1 MGGVTRV
8 CIQSAEDIRHLGEL
22 DKKMWT
28 VLSCPVN
35 GLEISS
41 DSLSLMDQ
49 DGDGQL
55 RLKEVVATAEW
66 LCATLKDAQSLFEK
80 KDSIAIDNISDES
93 LVAVARKVN
102 ADADV
107 SSLADVQ
114 AAIDAVTIEAQEV
127 PAAPLE
133 ADVIAAYKEKSA
145 EYAAYF
151 EQEKLQKLG
160 LASIPEDAPKPGM
173 TEKKFV
179 EMGKQIADWESE
191 VESLKLKVERISL
204 ADVQAAIDAVT
215 IEAQEVPAAPLEADV
230 IAAYKEKSAEYAAY
244 FEQEKL
250 QKLGLASIPEETPK
264 PGMTE
269 KKFVEMGK
277 QIADWEAAKAA
288 AETAN
293 ADALAAA
300 KAEFEPLRKLL
311 LLHRDFYRLLRNFVT
326 LEDFY
331 DNDEK
336 TIASFQAG
344 TLILD
349 QRACKLCI
357 RVNDLAK
364 HDSQAP
370 LSGMYLL
377 YCNCENKKTGK
388 KLQIVAAMTQGEIK
402 NLSVGKNG
410 IFYDNDGLDYD
421 ATVFKI
427 IENPISIRQA
437 FWTPY
442 RKMAKWVE
450 DKINKSAAEKDAKAF
465 DDMTAKADAAANPN
479 AEKKPA
485 FDIAKFAGIFAAIG
499 MALGMI
505 GTALAAVAG
514 GLASL
519 NWWQLIIVFICILLV
534 ISGPS
539 MIMAWMKLR
548 RRNLAPVLN
557 ANGWAVN
564 ADAIISV
571 PFGLKLTEQVR
582 FPFTKNPVKKSPA
595 GKICLVILLL
605 IILGLGG
612 YGIYKYITKEEVTAE
627 EVMEVTETEANPAL
641 TMEETEA
648 PAETPETEM
657 GAE

>member
-1 MGGVTRV
+1 MSKYKWSFANVGGVTRV
-8 CIQSAEDIRHLGEL
+8 RIKSAEDVRHLGEL

-41 DSLSLMDQ
+41 DSLRLMDQ

-55 RLKEVVATAEW
+55 RLKEVVATADW
-66 LCATLKDAQSLFEK
+66 LCATLRDPQSLFEQSDVINIK
-80 KDSIAIDNISDES
+80 NIADEGIRVISDK
-93 LVAVARKVN
+93 LQKDGKVA
-102 ADADV
+102 
-107 SSLADVQ
+107 LADVQ
-114 AAIDAVTIEAQEV
+114 AAIDAIAIETPEM
-127 PAAPLE
+127 PAAPFE
-133 ADVIAAYKEKSA
+133 ADVIAAYKAKSP

-160 LASIPEDAPKPGM
+160 LATIPEDAPKPGM
-173 TEKKFV
+173 TEKKFI
-179 EMGKQIADWESE
+179 EMGDQISKWESE
-191 VESLKLKVERISL
+191 VESIKSKVES
-204 ADVQAAIDAVT
+204 
-215 IEAQEVPAAPLEADV
+215 
-230 IAAYKEKSAEYAAY
+230 
-244 FEQEKL
+244 
-250 QKLGLASIPEETPK
+250 
-264 PGMTE
+264 
-269 KKFVEMGK
+269 EM
-277 QIADWEAAKAA
+277 
-288 AETAN
+288 
-293 ADALAAA
+293 AAA

-336 TIASFQAG
+336 TVASFLAG

-410 IFYDNDGLDYD
+410 IFYDNNGLDYD

-427 IENPISIRQA
+427 IENPISLRQA
-437 FWTPY
+437 FWNPY

-450 DKINKSAAEKDAKAF
+450 DKINKSAAEKDAKTF
-465 DDMTAKADAAANPN
+465 DDMTAKVATAADPN
-479 AEKKPA
+479 AEKKSA

-505 GTALAAVAG
+505 GTALVKVG
-514 GLASL
+514 EGMSGLA
-519 NWWQLIIVFICILLV
+519 WWQYLIIFVCILLI

-557 ANGWAVN
+557 ANGWAIN
-564 ADAIISV
+564 ADSIISV

-582 FPFTKNPVKKSPA
+582 FPFTKNPAKKNPA
-595 GKICLVILLL
+595 GKIFLVILLL

-612 YGIYKYITKEEVTAE
+612 FGIYKYITKEEVTAE
-627 EVMEVTETEANPAL
+627 EVMEATEAEANPAL
-641 TMEETEA
+641 TLENAEA
-648 PAETPETEM
+648 PETKE
-657 GAE
+657 AQQ

>member
-1 MGGVTRV
+1 MSKYKWSFANVGGVTRV
-8 CIQSAEDIRHLGEL
+8 RIKSAEDVRHLGEL

-41 DSLSLMDQ
+41 DSLRLMDQ

-55 RLKEVVATAEW
+55 RLKEVVATADW
-66 LCATLKDAQSLFEK
+66 LCATLRDPQSLFEQSDVINIK
-80 KDSIAIDNISDES
+80 NIADEGIRVISDK
-93 LVAVARKVN
+93 LQKDGKVA
-102 ADADV
+102 
-107 SSLADVQ
+107 LADVQ
-114 AAIDAVTIEAQEV
+114 AAIDAIAIETPEM
-127 PAAPLE
+127 PAAPFE
-133 ADVIAAYKEKSA
+133 ADVIAAYKAKSP

-173 TEKKFV
+173 TEKKFI
-179 EMGKQIADWESE
+179 EMGDQISKWESE
-191 VESLKLKVERISL
+191 VESIKSKVES
-204 ADVQAAIDAVT
+204 
-215 IEAQEVPAAPLEADV
+215 
-230 IAAYKEKSAEYAAY
+230 
-244 FEQEKL
+244 
-250 QKLGLASIPEETPK
+250 
-264 PGMTE
+264 
-269 KKFVEMGK
+269 EM
-277 QIADWEAAKAA
+277 
-288 AETAN
+288 
-293 ADALAAA
+293 AAA

-336 TIASFQAG
+336 TVASFLAG

-410 IFYDNDGLDYD
+410 IFYDNNGLDYD

-427 IENPISIRQA
+427 IENPISLRQA
-437 FWTPY
+437 FWNPY

-450 DKINKSAAEKDAKAF
+450 DKINKSAAEKDAKTF
-465 DDMTAKADAAANPN
+465 DDMTAKVATAADPN
-479 AEKKPA
+479 AEKKSA

-505 GTALAAVAG
+505 GTALVEVG
-514 GLASL
+514 KEMSGLA
-519 NWWQLIIVFICILLV
+519 WWQYLIIFVCILLI

-557 ANGWAVN
+557 ANGWAIN
-564 ADAIISV
+564 ADSIISV

-582 FPFTKNPVKKSPA
+582 FPFTKNPAKKNPA
-595 GKICLVILLL
+595 GKIFLVILLL

-612 YGIYKYITKEEVTAE
+612 FGIYKYITKEEVTAE
-627 EVMEVTETEANPAL
+627 EVMEATEAEVSETEG
-641 TMEETEA
+641 
-648 PAETPETEM
+648 

>member
-1 MGGVTRV
+1 MSNYKWSFANVGGVTRV
-8 CIQSAEDIRHLGEL
+8 RIQTGEDIRHLGEL

-49 DGDGQL
+49 DGDGKL

-66 LCATLKDAQSLFEK
+66 LCATLKDPQSLFEQ
-80 KDSIAIDNISDES
+80 KDSILLSNIADES
-93 LVAVARKVN
+93 IAAVASKIVESQKSKVE
-102 ADADV
+102 
-107 SSLADVQ
+107 SISLADVQ
-114 AAIDAVTIEAQEV
+114 AAIDAVVIEEQPI

-160 LASIPEDAPKPGM
+160 LALIPEDAPKPGM
-173 TEKKFV
+173 TEKKF
-179 EMGKQIADWESE
+179 
-191 VESLKLKVERISL
+191 L
-204 ADVQAAIDAVT
+204 
-215 IEAQEVPAAPLEADV
+215 
-230 IAAYKEKSAEYAAY
+230 
-244 FEQEKL
+244 
-250 QKLGLASIPEETPK
+250 
-264 PGMTE
+264 
-269 KKFVEMGK
+269 EMGK

-288 AETAN
+288 AEGAN

-300 KAEFEPLRKLL
+300 KAEFMPLRKLL
-311 LLHRDFYRLLRNFVT
+311 LLHRDFYRLLRNFIT
-326 LEDFY
+326 FEDFY
-331 DNDEK
+331 DNDKK
-336 TIASFQAG
+336 TISSFQAG
-344 TLILD
+344 TLIID
-349 QRACKLCI
+349 QRACHLCI
-357 RVNDLAK
+357 RVADLPK
-364 HDSQAP
+364 HDTQAP

-388 KLQIVAAMTQGEIK
+388 TAQIVAAMTQGEIK
-402 NLSVGKNG
+402 NLSVGKNA

-442 RKMAKWVE
+442 RKMAKWIE
-450 DKINKSAAEKDAKAF
+450 DKINKSASEKDAAVMG
-465 DDMTAKADAAANPN
+465 DMTAKADAAAAAPGD
-479 AEKKPA
+479 AAAQKPA

-505 GTALAAVAG
+505 GTMLVSVAKG
-514 GLASL
+514 WITLT
-519 NWWQLIIVFICILLV
+519 WWQQILVFVGILLL

-539 MIMAWMKLR
+539 MIMAWLKLR

-564 ADAIISV
+564 SDAIISV
-571 PFGLKLTEQVR
+571 PFGRKLTEQVR
-582 FPFTKNPVKKSPA
+582 FPFTKNPAKKNPWPA
-595 GKICLVILLL
+595 IIITL
-605 IILGLGG
+605 IIVAGLCVGG
-612 YGIYKYITKEEVTAE
+612 WYLYKHLTQPAAE
-627 EVMEVTETEANPAL
+627 EAVEQVEQPA
-641 TMEETEA
+641 EEA
-648 PAETPETEM
+648 PAAEQETA
-657 GAE
+657 AEEPVQEEVQQ

>member
-1 MGGVTRV
+1 MSKYKWSFANVGGVTRV
-8 CIQSAEDIRHLGEL
+8 RIKSAEDVRHLGEL

-41 DSLSLMDQ
+41 DSLRLMDQ

-55 RLKEVVATAEW
+55 RLKEVVATADW
-66 LCATLKDAQSLFEK
+66 LCATLRDPQSLFEQSDVINIK
-80 KDSIAIDNISDES
+80 NIADEGIRVISDK
-93 LVAVARKVN
+93 LQKDGKVA
-102 ADADV
+102 
-107 SSLADVQ
+107 LADVQ
-114 AAIDAVTIEAQEV
+114 AAIDGISIETPEL
-127 PAAPLE
+127 PAAPFE
-133 ADVIAAYKEKSA
+133 ADVIAAYKAKSP

-173 TEKKFV
+173 TEKKFI
-179 EMGKQIADWESE
+179 EMGDQISKWESE
-191 VESLKLKVERISL
+191 VESIKSKVES
-204 ADVQAAIDAVT
+204 
-215 IEAQEVPAAPLEADV
+215 
-230 IAAYKEKSAEYAAY
+230 
-244 FEQEKL
+244 
-250 QKLGLASIPEETPK
+250 
-264 PGMTE
+264 
-269 KKFVEMGK
+269 EM
-277 QIADWEAAKAA
+277 
-288 AETAN
+288 
-293 ADALAAA
+293 AAA

-336 TIASFQAG
+336 TVASFLAG

-427 IENPISIRQA
+427 IENPISLRQA
-437 FWTPY
+437 FWNPY

-450 DKINKSAAEKDAKAF
+450 DKINKSAAEKDAKTF
-465 DDMTAKADAAANPN
+465 DDMTAKVATAADPN
-479 AEKKPA
+479 AEKKSA

-505 GTALAAVAG
+505 GTALASVAQG
-514 GLASL
+514 WISL
-519 NWWQLIIVFICILLV
+519 TWWQQIIVFVCILLI

-557 ANGWAVN
+557 ANGWAIN
-564 ADAIISV
+564 ADSIISV

-582 FPFTKNPVKKSPA
+582 FPFTKNPAKKNPA
-595 GKICLVILLL
+595 GKIFLVILLL

-612 YGIYKYITKEEVTAE
+612 FGIYKYITKEEVTAE
-627 EVMEVTETEANPAL
+627 EVMEATEAEANPAL
-641 TMEETEA
+641 TLENAEA
-648 PAETPETEM
+648 PETEE
-657 GAE
+657 AQQ

>member
-1 MGGVTRV
+1 MSKYKWSFANVGGVTRV
-8 CIQSAEDIRHLGEL
+8 RIKSAEDVRHLGEL

-41 DSLSLMDQ
+41 DSLRLMDQ

-55 RLKEVVATAEW
+55 RLKEVVATADW
-66 LCATLKDAQSLFEK
+66 LCATLRDPQSLFEQSDVINIK
-80 KDSIAIDNISDES
+80 NIADEGIRVISDK
-93 LVAVARKVN
+93 LQKDGKVA
-102 ADADV
+102 
-107 SSLADVQ
+107 LADVQ
-114 AAIDAVTIEAQEV
+114 AAIDGIAIETPEM
-127 PAAPLE
+127 PAAPFE
-133 ADVIAAYKEKSA
+133 ADVIAAYKAKSP

-173 TEKKFV
+173 TEKKFI
-179 EMGKQIADWESE
+179 EMGDQISKWESE
-191 VESLKLKVERISL
+191 VESIKSKVES
-204 ADVQAAIDAVT
+204 
-215 IEAQEVPAAPLEADV
+215 E
-230 IAAYKEKSAEYAAY
+230 
-244 FEQEKL
+244 
-250 QKLGLASIPEETPK
+250 
-264 PGMTE
+264 
-269 KKFVEMGK
+269 
-277 QIADWEAAKAA
+277 
-288 AETAN
+288 
-293 ADALAAA
+293 LAAA

-336 TIASFQAG
+336 TVASFLAG

-410 IFYDNDGLDYD
+410 IFYDNNGLDYD

-427 IENPISIRQA
+427 IENPISLRQA
-437 FWTPY
+437 FWNPY

-450 DKINKSAAEKDAKAF
+450 DKINKSAAEKDAKTF
-465 DDMTAKADAAANPN
+465 DDMTAKVATAADPN
-479 AEKKPA
+479 AEKKSA

-505 GTALAAVAG
+505 GTALASVAQG
-514 GLASL
+514 WISL
-519 NWWQLIIVFICILLV
+519 TWWQQIIVFVCILLI

-557 ANGWAVN
+557 ANGWAIN
-564 ADAIISV
+564 ADSIISV

-582 FPFTKNPVKKSPA
+582 FPFTKNPAKKNPA
-595 GKICLVILLL
+595 GKIFLVILLL

-612 YGIYKYITKEEVTAE
+612 FGIYKYITKEEVTAE
-627 EVMEVTETEANPAL
+627 EVMEATEAEANPAVSL
-641 TMEETEA
+641 ENAEVSETE
-648 PAETPETEM
+648 E

>member
-1 MGGVTRV
+1 MSKYKWSFANVGGVTRV
-8 CIQSAEDIRHLGEL
+8 RIKSAEDVRHLGEL

-41 DSLSLMDQ
+41 DSLRLMDQ

-55 RLKEVVATAEW
+55 RLKEVVATADW
-66 LCATLKDAQSLFEK
+66 LCATLQDPQSLFEQSDVINIK
-80 KDSIAIDNISDES
+80 NIADEGIRVISDK
-93 LVAVARKVN
+93 LQKDGKVA
-102 ADADV
+102 
-107 SSLADVQ
+107 LADVQ
-114 AAIDAVTIEAQEV
+114 AAIDGIAIETPEL
-127 PAAPLE
+127 PAAPFE
-133 ADVIAAYKEKSA
+133 ADVIAAYKAKSP

-160 LASIPEDAPKPGM
+160 LATIPEDAPKPGM
-173 TEKKFV
+173 TEKKFI
-179 EMGKQIADWESE
+179 EMGDQISKWESE
-191 VESLKLKVERISL
+191 VESIKSKVES
-204 ADVQAAIDAVT
+204 
-215 IEAQEVPAAPLEADV
+215 E
-230 IAAYKEKSAEYAAY
+230 
-244 FEQEKL
+244 
-250 QKLGLASIPEETPK
+250 
-264 PGMTE
+264 
-269 KKFVEMGK
+269 
-277 QIADWEAAKAA
+277 
-288 AETAN
+288 
-293 ADALAAA
+293 LAAA

-336 TIASFQAG
+336 TVASFLAG

-427 IENPISIRQA
+427 IENPISLRQA
-437 FWTPY
+437 FWNPY

-450 DKINKSAAEKDAKAF
+450 DKINKSAAEKDAKTF
-465 DDMTAKADAAANPN
+465 DDMTAKVATAADPN
-479 AEKKPA
+479 AEKKSA

-505 GTALAAVAG
+505 GTALVEVG
-514 GLASL
+514 KEMSGLA
-519 NWWQLIIVFICILLV
+519 WWQYLIIFVCILLI

-557 ANGWAVN
+557 ANGWAIN
-564 ADAIISV
+564 ADSIISV

-582 FPFTKNPVKKSPA
+582 FPFTKNPAKKNPA
-595 GKICLVILLL
+595 GKIFLVILLL

-612 YGIYKYITKEEVTAE
+612 FGIYKYITKEEVTAE
-627 EVMEVTETEANPAL
+627 EVMEATEAEANPAVSL
-641 TMEETEA
+641 ENAEA
-648 PAETPETEM
+648 PETKE
-657 GAE
+657 AQQ

>member
-8 CIQSAEDIRHLGEL
+8 RIKSAEDVRHLGEL

-41 DSLSLMDQ
+41 DSLRLMDQ

-55 RLKEVVATAEW
+55 RLKEVVATADW
-66 LCATLKDAQSLFEK
+66 LCATLRDPQSLFEQSDVINIK
-80 KDSIAIDNISDES
+80 NIADEGIRVISDK
-93 LVAVARKVN
+93 LQKDGKVA
-102 ADADV
+102 
-107 SSLADVQ
+107 LADVQ
-114 AAIDAVTIEAQEV
+114 AAIDAIAIETPEM
-127 PAAPLE
+127 PAAPFE
-133 ADVIAAYKEKSA
+133 ADVIAAYKAKSP

-173 TEKKFV
+173 TEKKFI
-179 EMGKQIADWESE
+179 EMGDQISKWESE
-191 VESLKLKVERISL
+191 VESIKSKVES
-204 ADVQAAIDAVT
+204 
-215 IEAQEVPAAPLEADV
+215 E
-230 IAAYKEKSAEYAAY
+230 
-244 FEQEKL
+244 
-250 QKLGLASIPEETPK
+250 
-264 PGMTE
+264 
-269 KKFVEMGK
+269 
-277 QIADWEAAKAA
+277 
-288 AETAN
+288 
-293 ADALAAA
+293 LAAA

-336 TIASFQAG
+336 TVASFLAG

-427 IENPISIRQA
+427 IENPISLRQA
-437 FWTPY
+437 FWNPY

-450 DKINKSAAEKDAKAF
+450 DKINKSAAEKDAKTF
-465 DDMTAKADAAANPN
+465 DDMTAKVATAADPN
-479 AEKKPA
+479 AEKKSA

-505 GTALAAVAG
+505 GTALASVAKG
-514 GLASL
+514 WISL
-519 NWWQLIIVFICILLV
+519 TWWQQIIVFVCILLI

-557 ANGWAVN
+557 ANGWAIN
-564 ADAIISV
+564 ADSIISV

-582 FPFTKNPVKKSPA
+582 FPFTKNPAKKNPA
-595 GKICLVILLL
+595 GKIFLVILLL

-612 YGIYKYITKEEVTAE
+612 FGIYKYITKEEVTAE
-627 EVMEVTETEANPAL
+627 EVMEATEAEANPAVSL
-641 TMEETEA
+641 ENAEVSETEED
-648 PAETPETEM
+648 AE
-657 GAE
+657 

>member
-8 CIQSAEDIRHLGEL
+8 RIKSAEDVRHLGEL

-41 DSLSLMDQ
+41 DSLRLMDQ

-55 RLKEVVATAEW
+55 RLKEVVATADW
-66 LCATLKDAQSLFEK
+66 LCATLRDPQSLFEQSDVINIK
-80 KDSIAIDNISDES
+80 NIADEGIRVISDK
-93 LVAVARKVN
+93 LQKDGKVA
-102 ADADV
+102 
-107 SSLADVQ
+107 LADVQ
-114 AAIDAVTIEAQEV
+114 AAIDAIAIETPEM
-127 PAAPLE
+127 PAAPFE
-133 ADVIAAYKEKSA
+133 ADVIAAYKAKSP

-173 TEKKFV
+173 TEKKFI
-179 EMGKQIADWESE
+179 EMGDQISKWESE
-191 VESLKLKVERISL
+191 VESIKSKVES
-204 ADVQAAIDAVT
+204 
-215 IEAQEVPAAPLEADV
+215 
-230 IAAYKEKSAEYAAY
+230 
-244 FEQEKL
+244 
-250 QKLGLASIPEETPK
+250 
-264 PGMTE
+264 
-269 KKFVEMGK
+269 EM
-277 QIADWEAAKAA
+277 
-288 AETAN
+288 
-293 ADALAAA
+293 AAA

-336 TIASFQAG
+336 TVASFLAG

-427 IENPISIRQA
+427 IENPISLRQA
-437 FWTPY
+437 FWNPY

-450 DKINKSAAEKDAKAF
+450 DKINKSAAEKDAKTF
-465 DDMTAKADAAANPN
+465 DDMTAKVATAADPN
-479 AEKKPA
+479 AEKKSA

-505 GTALAAVAG
+505 GTALVKVG
-514 GLASL
+514 EGMKDLP
-519 NWWQLIIVFICILLV
+519 WWQYLIIFVCILLI

-557 ANGWAVN
+557 ANGWAIN
-564 ADAIISV
+564 ADSIISV

-582 FPFTKNPVKKSPA
+582 FPFTKNPAKKNPA
-595 GKICLVILLL
+595 GKIFLVILLL

-612 YGIYKYITKEEVTAE
+612 FGIYKYITKEEVTAE
-627 EVMEVTETEANPAL
+627 EVMEATEAEANPAVSL
-641 TMEETEA
+641 ENAEVSETE
-648 PAETPETEM
+648 E

>member
-1 MGGVTRV
+1 MSKYKWSFANVGGVTRV
-8 CIQSAEDIRHLGEL
+8 RIKSAEDVRHLGEL

-41 DSLSLMDQ
+41 DSLRLMDQ

-55 RLKEVVATAEW
+55 RLKEVVATADW
-66 LCATLKDAQSLFEK
+66 LCATLRDPQSLFEQSDVINIK
-80 KDSIAIDNISDES
+80 NIADEGIRVISDK
-93 LVAVARKVN
+93 LQKDGKVA
-102 ADADV
+102 
-107 SSLADVQ
+107 LADVQ
-114 AAIDAVTIEAQEV
+114 AAIDGIAIETPEL
-127 PAAPLE
+127 PAAPFE
-133 ADVIAAYKEKSA
+133 ADVIAAYKAKSP

-173 TEKKFV
+173 TEKKFI
-179 EMGKQIADWESE
+179 EMGDQISKWESE
-191 VESLKLKVERISL
+191 VESIKSKVES
-204 ADVQAAIDAVT
+204 
-215 IEAQEVPAAPLEADV
+215 E
-230 IAAYKEKSAEYAAY
+230 
-244 FEQEKL
+244 
-250 QKLGLASIPEETPK
+250 
-264 PGMTE
+264 
-269 KKFVEMGK
+269 
-277 QIADWEAAKAA
+277 
-288 AETAN
+288 
-293 ADALAAA
+293 LAAA

-336 TIASFQAG
+336 TVASFLAG

-410 IFYDNDGLDYD
+410 IFYDNNGLDYD

-427 IENPISIRQA
+427 IENPISLRQA
-437 FWTPY
+437 FWNPY

-450 DKINKSAAEKDAKAF
+450 DKINKSAAEKDAKTF
-465 DDMTAKADAAANPN
+465 DDMTAKVATAADPN
-479 AEKKPA
+479 AEKKSA

-505 GTALAAVAG
+505 GTALASVAQG
-514 GLASL
+514 WISL
-519 NWWQLIIVFICILLV
+519 TWWQQIIVFVCILLI

-557 ANGWAVN
+557 ANGWAIN
-564 ADAIISV
+564 ADSIISV

-582 FPFTKNPVKKSPA
+582 FPFTKNPAKKNPA
-595 GKICLVILLL
+595 GKIFLVILLL

-612 YGIYKYITKEEVTAE
+612 FGIYKYITKEEVTAE
-627 EVMEVTETEANPAL
+627 EVMETTEAEANPAVSL
-641 TMEETEA
+641 ENAEVSETE
-648 PAETPETEM
+648 E

>member
-1 MGGVTRV
+1 MSKYKWSFANVGGVTRV
-8 CIQSAEDIRHLGEL
+8 RIKSAEDVRHLGEL

-41 DSLSLMDQ
+41 DSLRLMDQ

-55 RLKEVVATAEW
+55 RLKEVVATADW
-66 LCATLKDAQSLFEK
+66 LCATLQDPQSLFEQSDVIK
-80 KDSIAIDNISDES
+80 IENIADEGIRVISDK
-93 LVAVARKVN
+93 LQKDGKVA
-102 ADADV
+102 
-107 SSLADVQ
+107 LADVQ
-114 AAIDAVTIEAQEV
+114 AAIDAIAIETPEL
-127 PAAPLE
+127 PAAPFE
-133 ADVIAAYKEKSA
+133 ADVIAAYKAKSP

-160 LASIPEDAPKPGM
+160 LATIPEDAPKPGM
-173 TEKKFV
+173 TEKKFI
-179 EMGKQIADWESE
+179 EMGDQISKWESE
-191 VESLKLKVERISL
+191 VESIKSKVES
-204 ADVQAAIDAVT
+204 
-215 IEAQEVPAAPLEADV
+215 
-230 IAAYKEKSAEYAAY
+230 
-244 FEQEKL
+244 
-250 QKLGLASIPEETPK
+250 
-264 PGMTE
+264 
-269 KKFVEMGK
+269 EM
-277 QIADWEAAKAA
+277 
-288 AETAN
+288 
-293 ADALAAA
+293 AAA

-336 TIASFQAG
+336 TVASFLAG

-410 IFYDNDGLDYD
+410 IFYDNNGLDYD

-427 IENPISIRQA
+427 IENPISLRQA
-437 FWTPY
+437 FWNPY

-450 DKINKSAAEKDAKAF
+450 DKINKSAAEKDAKTF
-465 DDMTAKADAAANPN
+465 DDMTAKVATAADPN
-479 AEKKPA
+479 AEKKSA

-505 GTALAAVAG
+505 GTALASVAKG
-514 GLASL
+514 WISL
-519 NWWQLIIVFICILLV
+519 TWWQQIIVFVCILLI

-557 ANGWAVN
+557 ANGWAIN
-564 ADAIISV
+564 ADSIISV

-582 FPFTKNPVKKSPA
+582 FPFTKNPAKKNPA
-595 GKICLVILLL
+595 GKIFLVILLL

-612 YGIYKYITKEEVTAE
+612 FGIYKYITKEEVTAE
-627 EVMEVTETEANPAL
+627 EVMEATEAEANPAVSL
-641 TMEETEA
+641 ENAEVSETE
-648 PAETPETEM
+648 E

>member
-1 MGGVTRV
+1 MSKYKWSFANVGGVTRV
-8 CIQSAEDIRHLGEL
+8 RIKSAEDVRHLGEL

-41 DSLSLMDQ
+41 DSLRLMDQ

-55 RLKEVVATAEW
+55 RLKEVVATADW
-66 LCATLKDAQSLFEK
+66 LCATLRDPQSLFEQSDVINIK
-80 KDSIAIDNISDES
+80 NIADEGIRVISDK
-93 LVAVARKVN
+93 LQKDGKVA
-102 ADADV
+102 
-107 SSLADVQ
+107 LADVQ
-114 AAIDAVTIEAQEV
+114 AAIDGIAIETPEL
-127 PAAPLE
+127 PAAPFE
-133 ADVIAAYKEKSA
+133 ADVIAAYKAKSP

-173 TEKKFV
+173 TEKKFI
-179 EMGKQIADWESE
+179 EMGDQISKWESE
-191 VESLKLKVERISL
+191 VESIKSKVES
-204 ADVQAAIDAVT
+204 
-215 IEAQEVPAAPLEADV
+215 
-230 IAAYKEKSAEYAAY
+230 
-244 FEQEKL
+244 
-250 QKLGLASIPEETPK
+250 
-264 PGMTE
+264 
-269 KKFVEMGK
+269 EM
-277 QIADWEAAKAA
+277 
-288 AETAN
+288 
-293 ADALAAA
+293 AAA

-336 TIASFQAG
+336 TVASFLAG

-410 IFYDNDGLDYD
+410 IFYDNNGLDYD

-427 IENPISIRQA
+427 IENPISLRQA
-437 FWTPY
+437 FWNPY

-450 DKINKSAAEKDAKAF
+450 DKINKSAAEKDAKTF
-465 DDMTAKADAAANPN
+465 DDMTAKVATAADPN
-479 AEKKPA
+479 AEKKSA

-505 GTALAAVAG
+505 SMALGSVAQG
-514 GLASL
+514 WISL
-519 NWWQLIIVFICILLV
+519 TWWQQIIVFVCILLI

-557 ANGWAVN
+557 ANGWAIN
-564 ADAIISV
+564 ADSIISV

-582 FPFTKNPVKKSPA
+582 FPFTKNPAKKNPA
-595 GKICLVILLL
+595 GKIFLVILLL

-612 YGIYKYITKEEVTAE
+612 FGIYKYITKEEVTAE
-627 EVMEVTETEANPAL
+627 EVMEATEAEANPAVSL
-641 TMEETEA
+641 ENAEASETGEA
-648 PAETPETEM
+648 QQ
-657 GAE
+657 

>member
-8 CIQSAEDIRHLGEL
+8 RIKSAEDVRHLGEL

-41 DSLSLMDQ
+41 DSLRLMDQ

-55 RLKEVVATAEW
+55 RLKEVVATADW
-66 LCATLKDAQSLFEK
+66 LCATLRDPQSLFEQSDVINIK
-80 KDSIAIDNISDES
+80 NIADEGIRVISDK
-93 LVAVARKVN
+93 LQKDGKVA
-102 ADADV
+102 
-107 SSLADVQ
+107 LADVQ
-114 AAIDAVTIEAQEV
+114 AAIDAIAIETPEM
-127 PAAPLE
+127 PAAPFE
-133 ADVIAAYKEKSA
+133 ADVIAAYKAKSP

-160 LASIPEDAPKPGM
+160 LATIPEDAPKPGM
-173 TEKKFV
+173 TEKKFI
-179 EMGKQIADWESE
+179 EMGDQISKWESE
-191 VESLKLKVERISL
+191 VESIKSKVES
-204 ADVQAAIDAVT
+204 
-215 IEAQEVPAAPLEADV
+215 E
-230 IAAYKEKSAEYAAY
+230 
-244 FEQEKL
+244 
-250 QKLGLASIPEETPK
+250 
-264 PGMTE
+264 
-269 KKFVEMGK
+269 
-277 QIADWEAAKAA
+277 
-288 AETAN
+288 
-293 ADALAAA
+293 LAAA

-336 TIASFQAG
+336 TVASFLAG

-410 IFYDNDGLDYD
+410 IFYDNNGLDYD

-427 IENPISIRQA
+427 IENPISLRQA
-437 FWTPY
+437 FWNPY

-450 DKINKSAAEKDAKAF
+450 DKINKSAAEKDAKTF
-465 DDMTAKADAAANPN
+465 DDMTAKVATAADPN
-479 AEKKPA
+479 AEKKSA

-505 GTALAAVAG
+505 GTALVEVG
-514 GLASL
+514 KEMSGLA
-519 NWWQLIIVFICILLV
+519 WWQYLIIFVCILLI

-557 ANGWAVN
+557 ANGWAIN
-564 ADAIISV
+564 ADSIISV

-582 FPFTKNPVKKSPA
+582 FPFTKNPAKKNPT
-595 GKICLVILLL
+595 GKIFLVILLL

-612 YGIYKYITKEEVTAE
+612 FGIYKYITKEEVTAE
-627 EVMEVTETEANPAL
+627 EVMEATEAEANPAVSL
-641 TMEETEA
+641 ENAEASETKEA
-648 PAETPETEM
+648 QQ
-657 GAE
+657 

>member
-55 RLKEVVATAEW
+55 RLKEVVATADW
-66 LCATLKDAQSLFEK
+66 LCTTLKDAQSLFEK

-107 SSLADVQ
+107 
-114 AAIDAVTIEAQEV
+114 
-127 PAAPLE
+127 
-133 ADVIAAYKEKSA
+133 
-145 EYAAYF
+145 
-151 EQEKLQKLG
+151 
-160 LASIPEDAPKPGM
+160 
-173 TEKKFV
+173 
-179 EMGKQIADWESE
+179 
-191 VESLKLKVERISL
+191 ISL

-250 QKLGLASIPEETPK
+250 QKIGLALIPEDAPK

-269 KKFVEMGK
+269 KKFLEMGK
-277 QIADWEAAKAA
+277 QIADWESEVESLKLKV
-288 AETAN
+288 ESE
-293 ADALAAA
+293 LAAA

-336 TIASFQAG
+336 TVASFQAG

-465 DDMTAKADAAANPN
+465 DDMTAKADAAADPN

-505 GTALAAVAG
+505 GTALVKVG
-514 GLASL
+514 EGMSGLA
-519 NWWQLIIVFICILLV
+519 WWQYLIIFVCILLV

-564 ADAIISV
+564 ADSIISV

-641 TMEETEA
+641 TLEETEA
-648 PAETPETEM
+648 PAETPETEK

>member
-1 MGGVTRV
+1 MSKYKWSFANVGGVTRV
-8 CIQSAEDIRHLGEL
+8 RIKSAEDVRHLGEL

-41 DSLSLMDQ
+41 DSLRLMDQ

-55 RLKEVVATAEW
+55 RLKEVVATADW
-66 LCATLKDAQSLFEK
+66 LCATLRDPQSLFEQSDVIK
-80 KDSIAIDNISDES
+80 IENIADEGIRVISDK
-93 LVAVARKVN
+93 LQKDGKVA
-102 ADADV
+102 
-107 SSLADVQ
+107 LADVQ
-114 AAIDAVTIEAQEV
+114 AAIDAIAIETPEM
-127 PAAPLE
+127 PAAPFE
-133 ADVIAAYKEKSA
+133 ADVIAAYKAKSP

-173 TEKKFV
+173 TEKKFI
-179 EMGKQIADWESE
+179 EMGDQISKWESE
-191 VESLKLKVERISL
+191 VESIKSKVES
-204 ADVQAAIDAVT
+204 
-215 IEAQEVPAAPLEADV
+215 
-230 IAAYKEKSAEYAAY
+230 
-244 FEQEKL
+244 
-250 QKLGLASIPEETPK
+250 
-264 PGMTE
+264 
-269 KKFVEMGK
+269 EM
-277 QIADWEAAKAA
+277 
-288 AETAN
+288 
-293 ADALAAA
+293 AAA

-336 TIASFQAG
+336 TVASFLAG

-410 IFYDNDGLDYD
+410 IFYDNNGLDYD

-427 IENPISIRQA
+427 IENPISLRQA
-437 FWTPY
+437 FWNPY

-450 DKINKSAAEKDAKAF
+450 DKINKSAAEKDAKTF
-465 DDMTAKADAAANPN
+465 DDMTAKVATAADPN
-479 AEKKPA
+479 AEKKSA

-505 GTALAAVAG
+505 GTALVKVG
-514 GLASL
+514 EGMKDLP
-519 NWWQLIIVFICILLV
+519 WWQYLIIFVCILLI

-557 ANGWAVN
+557 ANGWAIN
-564 ADAIISV
+564 ADSIISV

-582 FPFTKNPVKKSPA
+582 FPFTKNPAKKNPA
-595 GKICLVILLL
+595 GKIFLVILLL

-612 YGIYKYITKEEVTAE
+612 FGIYKYITKEEVTAE
-627 EVMEVTETEANPAL
+627 EVMEATEAEANPAVSL
-641 TMEETEA
+641 EEAEVSETE
-648 PAETPETEM
+648 E